1 MFKTLLWGGEILE
14 DWKIKVSVLWI
25 FYAVALV
32 AYITLAGFEPGAL
45 EKVMAGEIDGVKIT
59 PELMLLFAIFFLV
72 PLVMAF
78 LSLTL
83 KDSMNRWANIIV
95 GIVFVVLQL
104 IASIDAVILL
114 SAWMTLMDISKL
126 VAPALIVWYAWK
138 SKQKA

>member
-1 MFKTLLWGGEILE
+1 
-14 DWKIKVSVLWI
+14 VLWL
-25 FYAVALV
+25 FYVVALV

-45 EKVMAGEIDGVKIT
+45 EKVMAGEMDGTKIT
-59 PELMLLFAIFFLV
+59 PELLLLLAIFFLV

-83 KDSMNRWANIIV
+83 KDSVNRWANIIV

-138 SKQKA
+138 SKQKT